1 MATATVPTDTFD
13 NSDTKL
19 RQSREALFN
28 AVANLTRMLLVLRP
42 KAPDRRVLVLMRSSY
57 EEQIQILNEIIGD
70 EINHGP
76 YRCPRAAQTLHPE
89 AQEAEA
95 T

>member
-1 MATATVPTDTFD
+1 MEVDPALPSTFD
-13 NSDTKL
+13 DADKRL

-28 AVANLTRMLLVLRP
+28 AVANITHMLLVLP
-42 KAPDRRVLVLMRSSY
+42 PLSSDRRVLVQMRSSY
-57 EEQIQILNEIIGD
+57 EEQIQILNAIIGD

-76 YRCPRAAQTLHPE
+76 YRCPRAAQTPHPE
-89 AQEAEA
+89 AQEVEA